1 MIGGRACPVDI
12 RGVRNA
18 GDLTARSSRGAG
30 KIVAVYEKDAGVV
43 EVGIADVFPL
53 PGGALIIG
61 GGGSVWR

>member
-1 MIGGRACPVDI
+1 MTGGRVCPVDI

-43 EVGIADVFPL
+43 EVGIADMFPL
-53 PGGALIIG
+53 PGGGLIIG